1 MKRILSLL
9 QGIMTAVVVS
19 FVIIV
24 AASFF
29 PISGTVK
36 LFTVRSGSMEPTIHT
51 GSLIFVRAV
60 AEYRVG
66 DIITIDAKEDQKT
79 ITHRVVEIRKTD
91 AGEVYLTKGDN
102 NEEADQ
108 EQVTRENVIGKT
120 IFTVPLL
127 GYPVAYAQTKKGFLF
142 LIALPA
148 LLIILDEAMS
158 IVREVRIIMRRR
170 KEPALS
176 EMPLPPK
183 LTFSEPARDSS
194 AMRRPIST
202 EIPIVRKRKIV

>member
-1 MKRILSLL
+1 MKRVLSIL
-9 QGIMTAVVVS
+9 QGLLTGVVIV
-19 FVIIV
+19 FVLIV

-29 PISGTVK
+29 PIPGTVK

-79 ITHRVVEIRKTD
+79 ITHRVVEVRKTE

-108 EQVTRENVIGKT
+108 EQVVRENVIGKT
-120 IFTVPLL
+120 IFTLPLL
-127 GYPVAYAQTKKGFLF
+127 GFPVAYAQTKKGFLF

-148 LLIILDEAMS
+148 LLIILDEAIT
-158 IVREVRIIMRRR
+158 IVREIRLIRERR
-170 KEPALS
+170 KHGEPLAN
-176 EMPLPPK
+176 PLATNM
-183 LTFSEPARDSS
+183 TFSERVREQREPAP
-194 AMRRPIST
+194 PIPSVV
-202 EIPIVRKRKIV
+202 PPVRKRKIV